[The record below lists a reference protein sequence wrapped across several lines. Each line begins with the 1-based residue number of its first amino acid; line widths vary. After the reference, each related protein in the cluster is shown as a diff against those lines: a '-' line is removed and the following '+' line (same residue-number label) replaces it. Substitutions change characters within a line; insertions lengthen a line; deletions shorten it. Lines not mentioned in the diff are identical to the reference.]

1 MDLSILLFGIAR
13 DIVGDRSVEITLP
26 EQENVAGLM
35 IKLKEKYPGFNEL
48 KSLFIAVNDEYAP
61 NDKLLAPGDEVALIP
76 PVSGG

>member
-13 DIVGDRSVEITLP
+13 DIVGNRSLEISLP

-35 IKLKEKYPGFNEL
+35 IKLKEQYPGFNEL
-48 KSLFIAVNDEYAP
+48 KSLLIAVNDEYAP
-61 NDKLLAPGDEVALIP
+61 DDKLLAAGDEVALIP